1 MAPTAER
8 SGPFSPRSV
17 VFRAEIGS
25 VPHRD
30 RSPRSST
37 SHSTVAVVD
46 GDSAVA
52 TSAFLRTIW
61 ISWTISVGART
72 GAAQKHDG
80 IARLRDA
87 ASPALR
93 LVASNH
99 GNTPPA
105 GAVRRPRTRQNAPPE
120 QPRAAPHCPL
130 MHRNSHNEHQA
141 RRQRQSAHPM
151 LHTAG
156 GRASF
161 LTAVSYLRAYSE
173 YDHADSRTTAR
184 GRVRPRGA
192 PVVRSPAGY
201 WTRVARLLVEAGIP
215 VRVGRRPTHPEMPV
229 SCRNARFVVL
239 ATGRGAVGPISAR
252 N

>member
-1 MAPTAER
+1 MPAQGR
-8 SGPFSPRSV
+8 PRSM
-17 VFRAEIGS
+17 
-25 VPHRD
+25 
-30 RSPRSST
+30 T
-37 SHSTVAVVD
+37 
-46 GDSAVA
+46 
-52 TSAFLRTIW
+52 
-61 ISWTISVGART
+61 
-72 GAAQKHDG
+72 
-80 IARLRDA
+80 
-87 ASPALR
+87 ALH
-93 LVASNH
+93 VY
-99 GNTPPA
+99 GTQ
-105 GAVRRPRTRQNAPPE
+105 RRPRSDSWRATTATLRLREQFGVHGLVKTHLRTAPGHT
-120 QPRAAPHCPL
+120 ALPL

-151 LHTAG
+151 LHTAD

>member
-8 SGPFSPRSV
+8 SGPLSPRSV

-30 RSPRSST
+30 RSPRSSP
-37 SHSTVAVVD
+37 SHSSAAVVD

-61 ISWTISVGART
+61 IAWTISVGART

-80 IARLRDA
+80 TARLRDA

-105 GAVRRPRTRQNAPPE
+105 GAVRRPRTRQNTPPE
-120 QPRAAPHCPL
+120 QPRATPHCHSCTATRTTSTRPGDSARARIRCSIPRTVVPL
-130 MHRNSHNEHQA
+130 FSPRCRTLGPTQNTTMRTHVRPREE
-141 RRQRQSAHPM
+141 
-151 LHTAG
+151 
-156 GRASF
+156 
-161 LTAVSYLRAYSE
+161 E
-173 YDHADSRTTAR
+173 YDHVGLRWFGVLPGTGPGLPACSSRRAFLCELGGVRLNPRSRFRVDMPDS
-184 GRVRPRGA
+184 
-192 PVVRSPAGY
+192 
-201 WTRVARLLVEAGIP
+201 W
-215 VRVGRRPTHPEMPV
+215 
-229 SCRNARFVVL
+229 F
-239 ATGRGAVGPISAR
+239 
-252 N
+252 

>member
-8 SGPFSPRSV
+8 SGPLSPRSV

-30 RSPRSST
+30 RSPRSSP
-37 SHSTVAVVD
+37 SHSSAAVVD

-80 IARLRDA
+80 TARLRDA

-105 GAVRRPRTRQNAPPE
+105 GAVRRPRTRQNTPPE
-120 QPRAAPHCPL
+120 QPRATPHCHSCTATRTTSTRPGD
-130 MHRNSHNEHQA
+130 SA
-141 RRQRQSAHPM
+141 RARIRCSIPRA
-151 LHTAG
+151 

-161 LTAVSYLRAYSE
+161 LTAVSCLRACSE

-215 VRVGRRPTHPEMPV
+215 VRVGRRPTHPEIPV